1 MHALLEEGQG
11 VLDGREDIVVG
22 LSSQVLGQVKRN
34 LGILNSKFNK
44 FGAHMT

>member
-34 LGILNSKFNK
+34 LGKFSLTNL
-44 FGAHMT
+44 GLI